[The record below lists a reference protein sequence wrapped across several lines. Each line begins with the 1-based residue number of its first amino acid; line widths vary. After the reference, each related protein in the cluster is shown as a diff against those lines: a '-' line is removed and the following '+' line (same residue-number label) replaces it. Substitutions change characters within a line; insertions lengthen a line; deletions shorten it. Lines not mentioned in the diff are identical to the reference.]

1 MLVAFRGLL
10 NGGLAE
16 QDYGYLMKCLAAV
29 HPPKA
34 VHRWD
39 AFVGRRGE
47 LFSLGQHNIK
57 FEASIILQNIKN
69 ESTYWLRR
77 RQVQDRFQ

>member
-1 MLVAFRGLL
+1 MWVAFRGLL
-10 NGGLAE
+10 NGGLDE
-16 QDYGYLMKCLAAV
+16 QDYGYLMKRLAAV
-29 HPPKA
+29 YPPKA

-57 FEASIILQNIKN
+57 FEASSIKKG
-69 ESTYWLRR
+69 STYWLRR

>member
-1 MLVAFRGLL
+1 MWVAFRGLL
-10 NGGLAE
+10 NGGLAG

-39 AFVGRRGE
+39 AFVGRRDE

-57 FEASIILQNIKN
+57 FEASSVLQNIKKG
-69 ESTYWLRR
+69 STYWLRR
-77 RQVQDRFQ
+77 RQVHDSLQ